1 MERSSD
7 ERIENAAPV
16 CLSCLKACNDAV
28 IIKYR
33 TIIKPLENEQEKWAK
48 EAMGASSSA
57 VNSFCFKL
65 GANDACAHDGINH
78 VAGQKHLFGT
88 R

>member
-7 ERIENAAPV
+7 ETIENAAPV
-16 CLSCLKACNDAV
+16 CLSCLKACNDTA

-33 TIIKPLENEQEKWAK
+33 TIIKPLKNEQGKRAK

-65 GANDACAHDGINH
+65 DANDACAYDGINH